1 MSRSYP
7 QTRLRRNRF
16 AKFSRN
22 LVRETTLTSHDF
34 IYPLFIIDGILAL
47 LQPAGAILDR
57 APQSLLGTFSLR
69 F

>member
-34 IYPLFIIDGILAL
+34 IYPLFIIDGTNQRQAIDSILWSV
-47 LQPAGAILDR
+47 
-57 APQSLLGTFSLR
+57 SLNPR
-69 F
+69 